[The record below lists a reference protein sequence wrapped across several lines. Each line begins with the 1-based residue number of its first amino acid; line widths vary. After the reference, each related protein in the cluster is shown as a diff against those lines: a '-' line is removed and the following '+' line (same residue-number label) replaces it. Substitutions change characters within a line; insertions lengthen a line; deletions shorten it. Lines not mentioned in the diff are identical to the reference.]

1 MNKEKLFQY
10 FFIIVSVLLVAVLG
24 GIFTNIGMPWYET
37 LTKPTQW
44 PPKFLFPVVWSFVY
58 ICTAIV
64 LIMLVKNNNQS
75 TKNVVIPF
83 IINWLLNVLWC
94 LVFFVF
100 QQLFWG
106 QVIILLN
113 LIMAFVLLI
122 RLKEAGNFYFY
133 LLIVYPI
140 WLSIATTL
148 NLASWIL
155 N

>member
-1 MNKEKLFQY
+1 MNKEKLVKY
-10 FFIIVSVLLVAVLG
+10 IIIIISVLLVAVLG
-24 GIFTNIGMPWYET
+24 GMFTNIGMPWYET
-37 LTKPTQW
+37 LTKPIQW
-44 PPKFLFPVVWSFVY
+44 PPKILFPVLWSFVY
-58 ICTAIV
+58 ICSAVV

-75 TKNVVIPF
+75 TKNVCIPF
-83 IINWLLNVLWC
+83 IINGLLNVLWC